1 MDNLLKQLQQLFYS
15 NEKWN
20 YYNLVDLPNPFT
32 SPEFGNSK
40 IFVKE
45 FLDYSNKTKDIY
57 DFLELIKP
65 DRNLHIVTD
74 YFLGIL
80 LYENN
85 TGIRIYIDH
94 QIKNF
99 TSADNNSADNSFKYF
114 WFLICF
120 YHDVGYYFEKNIKS
134 IGSLN
139 TLEDDL
145 KIGNKFPTL
154 LGVPKLYNNVHGN
167 YLKYRIEVCKVYDHG
182 IVGGML
188 IYDRLIKIY
197 NDKKNMIGQNSFTF
211 KNLIWSESMLKYFQ
225 LIASVILTHNIWF
238 KNEKVDPVDEII
250 LYKKYKLD
258 KLIISDSKRI
268 ITLKRFPLLFLL
280 SLVDSI
286 EPTKCYGVNFLNK
299 ISFDFSV
306 NSKMVIYL
314 NCNIDNEVDNWFNKI
329 TSLNSW
335 LNIRTNVKDNSYIEI
350 FF

>member
-1 MDNLLKQLQQLFYS
+1 MVNLLKQLQQLFDS

-20 YYNLVDLPNPFT
+20 YYKLVDLPNPFT
-32 SPEFGNSK
+32 SPEFSNSK
-40 IFVKE
+40 IFIKE

-57 DFLELIKP
+57 DVLELIEP
-65 DRNLHIVTD
+65 YRNLHIVTD

-80 LYENN
+80 IYENN
-85 TGIRIYIDH
+85 SRIRTYIDR

-99 TSADNNSADNSFKYF
+99 TSTDNNSADDSFKYF

-134 IGSLN
+134 IGSLR
-139 TLEDDL
+139 TLENDL
-145 KIGNKFPTL
+145 KIGNKLPKL
-154 LGVPKLYNNVHGN
+154 LGVPKLYNSVHDN
-167 YLKYRIEVCKVYDHG
+167 YLKYRIEKCKVYDHG

-197 NDKKNMIGQNSFTF
+197 NDKKNMNGQNSFLY
-211 KNLIWSESMLKYFQ
+211 KNLIWSESMLNYFQ
-225 LIASVILTHNIWF
+225 LIASVILTHNIWY
-238 KNEKVDPVDEII
+238 KNEKVDTVDEII
-250 LYKKYKLD
+250 LYKKYNLD

-286 EPTKCYGVNFLNK
+286 EPTKRYGVNFLNK
-299 ISFDFSV
+299 IRFDFSV
-306 NSKMVIYL
+306 KNKMVINL
-314 NCNIDNEVDNWFNKI
+314 NCNNDNEIDNWFNKI

-335 LNIRTNVKDNSYIEI
+335 LSIRTNVIVNSHIEI